1 MSTPILALRPLEQA
15 AKINSR
21 TDSAVYINGNY
32 QAWVSVASAR
42 APGLFMASNMF
53 KSFDL
58 NYGGFDS
65 DGKIGYQWD
74 GKTIVGGSSSTGYR
88 PSPMVTSLE
97 VEEGIDNTLT
107 RRANFTIVAHSGGQ
121 AKELIKYFLEPGY
134 TIFLQWGWA
143 TAGGQAIGPG
153 LSGKMV
159 ANYQWPSGAD
169 TKRKAS
175 LWEYDNYVGMVVGGN
190 IEQDGDKWNINVKCN
205 GLSELTL
212 YKPGSSTAY
221 DNEAESDV
229 QTITY
234 TPAEIE
240 KARGNSVALTRFML
254 FFNELPSNRRT
265 ENVRK
270 AIQNSFSNNSL
281 GWKYFINFDPT
292 VVATLNDKTSFSFLK
307 TLGVSFSKY
316 FGAGALLGGGA
327 GAAAAVAGGIWD
339 TVKKW
344 WSGTATTTT
353 EGENVEIE
361 SGTELASSND
371 RYVRFAQAI
380 EILNQIDTDG
390 YGLANGDK
398 LSYRVDISGVCISAF
413 PKIFSTKRANLFIP
427 NKNSPLISLKYAIKN
442 TTQQTNFSGSKN
454 NSIGGIEFPQQK
466 ILEYTIKGAD
476 GSSKIFRAGG
486 TWGKLEDLYIN
497 FDFFKGIIEKPNV
510 PIKEMLY
517 QMLNGMSDAAGGI
530 WDFQIYQTK
539 IGGKVVITVEDTNLL
554 TNGKIQ
560 KPAEFN
566 ISGKDSPFISTTFN
580 MDMSGK
586 MLNKVV
592 SERLG
597 KKTDTTGTTVKDA
610 VGTKAPDL
618 VVTSMNVTPKA
629 VPKNPTDPTAGI
641 KEEEVEQKKAENL
654 ARFLEKAAI
663 VPNPRFNKNE
673 VEKQTDFD
681 KCIIIA
687 AYDDMALFESLK
699 MGNENTIIDKF
710 SSPQVGVLTNI
721 EFGFT
726 IHGISGIRRGDM
738 FKINGS
744 PYGYVSEGFFQVTN
758 IKHSV
763 SNNFWQTEVK
773 GGFRATRGM
782 K

>member
-53 KSFDL
+53 KSFDR

-65 DGKIGYQWD
+65 DGSIGYNWE
-74 GKTIVGGSSSTGYR
+74 GGVVGGGSSTGYR

-143 TAGGQAIGPG
+143 TAGGQAIGPKLG
-153 LSGKMV
+153 GKDV
-159 ANYQWPSGAD
+159 AGYQWPSGASD
-169 TKRKAS
+169 KRKAS
-175 LWEYDNYVGMVVGGN
+175 GWEYDNYVGMVVGGN

-229 QTITY
+229 QTVTY

-240 KARGNSVALTRFML
+240 KARGNSVDLTRFML

-265 ENVRK
+265 ENVRV
-270 AIQNSFSNNSL
+270 AIKSSFLN
-281 GWKYFINFDPT
+281 WRFFVNFDPT

-307 TLGVSFSKY
+307 TLGVNFSKY

-327 GAAAAVAGGIWD
+327 GAAAAVAGGLWK
-339 TVKKW
+339 TVQNW

-353 EGENVEIE
+353 EGENVELE
-361 SGTELASSND
+361 SGTELASTKD
-371 RYVRFAQAI
+371 RYIRFAQAI

-390 YGLANGDK
+390 YVLKNGDT

-427 NKNSPLISLKYAIKN
+427 NKNSPAISLKYAIKN
-442 TTQQTNFSGSKN
+442 TSEQTQFTGTKD
-454 NSIGGIEFPQQK
+454 NSIGGIEFPKQTA
-466 ILEYTIKGAD
+466 LGGYVPKGAD
-476 GSSKIFRAGG
+476 GSSAITRAGG

-554 TNGKIQ
+554 SNGAVQ
-560 KPAEFN
+560 KPAVFD

-610 VGTKAPDL
+610 VGTKAEDL
-618 VVTSMNVTPKA
+618 VVTGMNITPKA
-629 VPKNPTDPTAGI
+629 VPKKTTNPTEGI

-663 VPNPRFNKNE
+663 VPKPKFNKTQ
-673 VEKQTDFD
+673 VEKETDFD

-699 MGNENTIIDKF
+699 MGSENTKIDK
-710 SSPQVGVLTNI
+710 SPTQVGVLTNI

-744 PYGYVSEGFFQVTN
+744 PYGYVSDGFFQVTN

-773 GGFRATRGM
+773 GGFRATRGI
-782 K
+782 

>member
-143 TAGGQAIGPG
+143 TAGGQAIGPE
-153 LSGKMV
+153 LSGEMV
-159 ANYQWPSGAD
+159 ANYQWPSGA
-169 TKRKAS
+169 TAKRKAS
-175 LWEYDNYVGMVVGGN
+175 GWEYDNYVGMVVGGN

-240 KARGNSVALTRFML
+240 KARYSSLATTRFML
-254 FFNELPSNRRT
+254 FFNELPSNRKT
-265 ENVRK
+265 ENVRR
-270 AIQNSFSNNSL
+270 AIEKSFKNAN
-281 GWKYFINFDPT
+281 YFINFDPT

-307 TLGVSFSKY
+307 SLGVNFSKY
-316 FGAGALLGGGA
+316 NSIFDIRGSVGATLWRTLS
-327 GAAAAVAGGIWD
+327 D
-339 TVKKW
+339 W
-344 WSGTATTTT
+344 WSGAATTTT
-353 EGENVEIE
+353 EGENVELE
-361 SGTELASSND
+361 SGTELASSKD
-371 RYVRFAQAI
+371 RYIRFAQAI

-427 NKNSPLISLKYAIKN
+427 NKNSTKISLKYAITN
-442 TTQQTNFSGSKN
+442 TTQQTNFSDTKD
-454 NSIGGIEFPQQK
+454 NSVGGIEFPKQN
-466 ILEYTIKGAD
+466 ILKYTIKGAD
-476 GSSKIFRAGG
+476 GSSAIIRAGG
-486 TWGKLEDLYIN
+486 TWGYLEDLYIN

-554 TNGKIQ
+554 TNGSIKE
-560 KPAEFN
+560 PAEFH

-610 VGTKAPDL
+610 VGTKAQDL
-618 VVTSMNVTPKA
+618 VVTSMNITPKA

-654 ARFLEKAAI
+654 ARFLEKASI
-663 VPNPRFNKNE
+663 VPKPRLNRNQ
-673 VEKQTDFD
+673 VEKEADFD
-681 KCIIIA
+681 NCIIIA

-699 MGNENTIIDKF
+699 MGNENTKIDASK
-710 SSPQVGVLTNI
+710 SQVGVLTNI

-744 PYGYVSEGFFQVTN
+744 PYGYVSDGFFQVTN

-773 GGFRATRGM
+773 GGFRATRGIQ
-782 K
+782 

>member
-42 APGLFMASNMF
+42 APGLSMASNMF
-53 KSFDL
+53 KSFDR

-74 GKTIVGGSSSTGYR
+74 GKTIVGGGSSTGYR

-143 TAGGQAIGPG
+143 TAGGQAIGPK
-153 LSGKMV
+153 LSGETV
-159 ANYQWPSGAD
+159 ANYQWPSGA
-169 TKRKAS
+169 TAKRKAS
-175 LWEYDNYVGMVVGGN
+175 GWEYDNYVGMVVGGN

-212 YKPGSSTAY
+212 YKPGSNTAY

-229 QTITY
+229 QTVTY

-240 KARGNSVALTRFML
+240 KARGSNAAKTRFML

-265 ENVRK
+265 ENVRR
-270 AIQNSFSNNSL
+270 AIENSFSNNSL

-307 TLGVSFSKY
+307 SFGVNFSKY
-316 FGAGALLGGGA
+316 NSIFDIRGSVGATLWRTLS
-327 GAAAAVAGGIWD
+327 D
-339 TVKKW
+339 W

-353 EGENVEIE
+353 EGESVELE
-361 SGTELASSND
+361 SGTELASTKD
-371 RYVRFAQAI
+371 RYIRFAQAI

-398 LSYRVDISGVCISAF
+398 LSYRVDISGVSISAF

-427 NKNSPLISLKYAIKN
+427 NKNSPAISLKYAIKN
-442 TTQQTNFSGSKN
+442 TSQQTQFTGTKD
-454 NSIGGIEFPQQK
+454 NSISGIEFPKQTALGGYVPQ
-466 ILEYTIKGAD
+466 GAD
-476 GSSKIFRAGG
+476 GSSAITRAGG

-539 IGGKVVITVEDTNLL
+539 IGGKVVIAVEDTNLL
-554 TNGKIQ
+554 SNGSVQ
-560 KPAEFN
+560 KPAVFD

-610 VGTKAPDL
+610 VGTKAQDL

-629 VPKNPTDPTAGI
+629 VPKKITNPTEGI

-654 ARFLEKAAI
+654 ARFLEKASI
-663 VPNPRFNKNE
+663 VPNPKFNKTQ
-673 VEKQTDFD
+673 VEKETDFD
-681 KCIIIA
+681 KCTMVA

-699 MGNENTIIDKF
+699 MSNENKVIDKS

-773 GGFRATRGM
+773 GGFRATRGI
-782 K
+782 

>member
-53 KSFDL
+53 KSFDT

-65 DGKIGYQWD
+65 DGSIGYNW
-74 GKTIVGGSSSTGYR
+74 GGGVVGGGSSTGYR

-143 TAGGQAIGPG
+143 TAGGQAIGPKLG
-153 LSGKMV
+153 GKDV
-159 ANYQWPSGAD
+159 ANYQWPSGTSD
-169 TKRKAS
+169 KRKAS
-175 LWEYDNYVGMVVGGN
+175 GWEYDNYVGMVVGGN

-229 QTITY
+229 QTVTY

-240 KARGNSVALTRFML
+240 KARGNSVDLTRFML

-265 ENVRK
+265 ENVRV
-270 AIQNSFSNNSL
+270 AIKSSFLN
-281 GWKYFINFDPT
+281 WRFFVNFDPT

-316 FGAGALLGGGA
+316 FGVGALLGGGG

-353 EGENVEIE
+353 EGENVELE
-361 SGTELASSND
+361 SGTELASTKD
-371 RYVRFAQAI
+371 RYIRFAQAI

-398 LSYRVDISGVCISAF
+398 LSYRVDVSGVCISAF

-427 NKNSPLISLKYAIKN
+427 NKNSPTISLKYAIKN
-442 TTQQTNFSGSKN
+442 TSEQTQFTGTKD
-454 NSIGGIEFPQQK
+454 NSIGGIEFPKQTA
-466 ILEYTIKGAD
+466 LGGYVPEGAD
-476 GSSKIFRAGG
+476 GSSAITRAGG

-554 TNGKIQ
+554 SNGAVQ
-560 KPAEFN
+560 KPAVFD

-610 VGTKAPDL
+610 VGTKAQDL
-618 VVTSMNVTPKA
+618 VVTSMNITPKA
-629 VPKNPTDPTAGI
+629 VPKKTTNPTEGI

-654 ARFLEKAAI
+654 ARFLEKASI
-663 VPNPRFNKNE
+663 VPKPKFNKTQ
-673 VEKQTDFD
+673 VEKETDFD

-699 MGNENTIIDKF
+699 MGSENTKIDK
-710 SSPQVGVLTNI
+710 SPAQVGVLTNI

-744 PYGYVSEGFFQVTN
+744 PYGYVSDGFFQVTN

-773 GGFRATRGM
+773 GGFRATRGI
-782 K
+782 